1 MIGMRKKDWVHLVR
15 EFVKGTG
22 QKAPSKLIDRTKKHA
37 VIRINMLRSEVGEMV
52 RAEQKI
58 DMPGVAGELSD
69 VIYVAIATA
78 LEYGINID
86 DVFRAVHKANMAKRF
101 PNGKFQIH
109 QITGKALKPPRWR
122 PANVAGILKGYK
134 PPKKKK

>member
-1 MIGMRKKDWVHLVR
+1 MIGRRKKDWVDLVR
-15 EFVKGTG
+15 EFVKATG
-22 QKAPSKLIDRTKKHA
+22 QKAPVKLIDRTKKHA

-58 DMPGVAGELSD
+58 DMPGVAGELAD
-69 VIYVAIATA
+69 VIYVAIGTA

-101 PNGKFQIH
+101 PGGKFQINP
-109 QITGKALKPPRWR
+109 INGKALKPPRWK
-122 PANVAGILKGYK
+122 PANVARILKGYK
-134 PPKKKK
+134 APKKTK